1 MVDETLET
9 PVDDARTLAEAE
21 LDSLGE
27 TASPSAAPRADEVED
42 LFDLAPLTVHQDPE
56 EDDASPTFAEEPAAP
71 VRRRTSAVPT
81 GPASAEPPRG
91 RALWLAIGGLTALHL
106 LIAVAVLV
114 NLDRKTSKILE
125 TMDRG
130 PASEPALAESTGT
143 HEPRPVPNRENAPVP
158 SVEGSEGQASTRAE
172 VEPIHPALRDAAR
185 LFDLGRY
192 AEARRKYFEVLLSP
206 APGQGGRDAS
216 AAKLGIA
223 RCLSREG
230 LAVQTAG
237 TAQVKRSAR

>member
-9 PVDDARTLAEAE
+9 PVDNARTLAEGE

-27 TASPSAAPRADEVED
+27 TASLHAASRAEAVED

-56 EDDASPTFAEEPAAP
+56 EDNASPALAEESAAP
-71 VRRRTSAVPT
+71 VRRRTSAAPT
-81 GPASAEPPRG
+81 VPASAEPPRG
-91 RALWLAIGGLTALHL
+91 RAFWLAIGGLTALHL

-114 NLDRKTSKILE
+114 NLDRKTTKILE

-130 PASEPALAESTGT
+130 PASAPALAESTET
-143 HEPRPVPNRENAPVP
+143 HGPRTVPIQEPAPVP
-158 SVEGSEGQASTRAE
+158 SVEGQPSMRAD

-185 LFDLGRY
+185 LFELERY

-237 TAQVKRSAR
+237 NAQVKRSGR